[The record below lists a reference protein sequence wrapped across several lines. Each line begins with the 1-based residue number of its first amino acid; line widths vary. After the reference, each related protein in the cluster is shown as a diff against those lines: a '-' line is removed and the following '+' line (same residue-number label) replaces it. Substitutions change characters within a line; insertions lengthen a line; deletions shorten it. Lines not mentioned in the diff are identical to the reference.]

1 MGMLFEMCFKR
12 FAVLSL
18 FFSLC
23 PLLRTHALLE
33 GGRLAHLLR
42 EAALH
47 PAPDVLCDPE
57 ITEAP
62 RRLLPMRVKGLQDSK
77 GISNARA
84 KTESKQSRFGTAGKN
99 SERTAAGFAA
109 RAVRSGVRRSGR
121 RP

>member
-1 MGMLFEMCFKR
+1 MLFEKCFKR

-77 GISNARA
+77 GVSNARA
-84 KTESKQSRFGTAGKN
+84 KTA
-99 SERTAAGFAA
+99 
-109 RAVRSGVRRSGR
+109 
-121 RP
+121 P